1 VGKRTKGEDQEEEKA
16 MKRKGMKKVVAA
28 LLTVALTAGLAGCG
42 SKAPAEESKTESAKS
57 ETETSGETESEG
69 KKSGRIGISMPT
81 QSSQR
86 WIIEGNEMKDQLEAM
101 GYTVDL
107 QYGEDLVDHQVN
119 QIENMLTKE
128 IDVLIVGAID
138 SGAMT
143 DIVKKVKDSGAL
155 VIAYDRLL
163 MNTENVDYY
172 ATFDSIRIGELQGGY
187 IVEKLGLEEGKGP
200 FNIELFAGSLDDNNT
215 ALYWEGAMNKLSP
228 YIDNGMLVVKSGQT
242 DMNQCATL
250 RWDGAEAQKRMDNI
264 LSSAYSDGSH
274 VDAVLAPY
282 DGISIGVLSSLKAI
296 GYGSE
301 DMPYPIIT
309 GQDAEIPS
317 IKSILAGEQTQT
329 VFVNVKNLASVAVTM
344 ADQYLSGKEVEVNM
358 VEYYDNGVKKVS
370 GMAID
375 ATSLDM
381 DNAVEELVGSGY
393 YTEEQIM
400 E

>member
-1 VGKRTKGEDQEEEKA
+1 

-28 LLTVALTAGLAGCG
+28 LLTAALTAGLAGCG
-42 SKAPAEESKTESAKS
+42 SKAPAEESKTESAKP

>member
-1 VGKRTKGEDQEEEKA
+1 MGKRTKGEDQEEEKA

-28 LLTVALTAGLAGCG
+28 LLTAALTAGLAGCG

>member
-1 VGKRTKGEDQEEEKA
+1 

-28 LLTVALTAGLAGCG
+28 LLTADLTAGLAGCV
-42 SKAPAEESKTESAKS
+42 SKAPAEESTTESATS

>member
-1 VGKRTKGEDQEEEKA
+1 MEKRTKGEDQEEEKA

-28 LLTVALTAGLAGCG
+28 LLTAALTAGLAGCG

-215 ALYWEGAMNKLSP
+215 ALYWEGAMNKLTP

>member
-1 VGKRTKGEDQEEEKA
+1 
-16 MKRKGMKKVVAA
+16 MKKIVSA
-28 LLTVALTAGLAGCG
+28 LLAMVLVIGIAGCG
-42 SKAPAEESKTESAKS
+42 TSTSEKQVESQESSDGSASTE
-57 ETETSGETESEG
+57 
-69 KKSGRIGISMPT
+69 KSGRVGISMPT

-86 WIIEGNEMKDQLEAM
+86 WIIEGNEMKDELEEL

-107 QYGEDLVDHQVN
+107 QYGEDLVEHQIN
-119 QIENMLTKE
+119 QIENMLTKG

-138 SGAMT
+138 GGAMT

-155 VIAYDRLL
+155 VISYDRLL

-172 ATFDSIRIGELQGGY
+172 VTFDSIRIGELQGGY
-187 IVEKLGLEEGKGP
+187 IVDKLGLEEGNGP

-215 ALYWEGAMNKLSP
+215 ALYWEGAMNKLNP
-228 YIDNGMLVVKSGQT
+228 YIEEGKLVVKSGQT

-264 LSSAYSDGSH
+264 LSSVYSDGSQL
-274 VDAVLAPY
+274 DAVLSPY

-296 GYGSE
+296 GYGS
-301 DMPYPIIT
+301 DNMPFPIIT

-329 VFVNVKNLASVAVTM
+329 VFINVKNLAAVAVRM
-344 ADQYLSGKEVEVNM
+344 ADQYMSGEEVEVNM
-358 VEYYDNGVKKVS
+358 VDYYDNGVKKVS

-375 ATSLDM
+375 ATSIDI
-381 DNAVEELVGSGY
+381 DNAVEELTSAGY
-393 YTEEQIM
+393 YTEDQIVD
-400 E
+400 

>member
-1 VGKRTKGEDQEEEKA
+1 MKKGGNK
-16 MKRKGMKKVVAA
+16 MKKVLAVIMM
-28 LLTVALTAGLAGCG
+28 LVLGLGLIGCG
-42 SKAPAEESKTESAKS
+42 ASKQESASSTTTS
-57 ETETSGETESEG
+57 EEKG
-69 KKSGRIGISMPT
+69 KRVGISMPT

-86 WIIEGNEMKDQLEAM
+86 WVIEGNEMKDELEAL

-107 QYGEDLVDHQVN
+107 QYGEDLVEHQLN
-119 QIENMLTKE
+119 QIENMLTKG

-172 ATFDSIRIGELQGGY
+172 VTFDSIKIGELQGGY
-187 IVEKLGLEEGKGP
+187 IVDKLGLAEGKGP

-215 ALYWEGAMNKLSP
+215 ALYWEGAMNKLKP
-228 YIDNGMLVVKSGQT
+228 YIEDGKLVVKSKQT

-264 LSSAYSDGSH
+264 LSSTYSDGSR
-274 VDAVLAPY
+274 VDAVLSPY

-296 GYGSE
+296 GYGSS

-317 IKSILAGEQTQT
+317 VKSILAGEQTQT
-329 VFVNVKNLASVAVTM
+329 VFINVKNLAAAAVKMTE
-344 ADQYLSGKEVEVNM
+344 QYVNGEEVEVNK
-358 VEYYDNGVKKVS
+358 VDYYDNGVKKVS

-375 ATSLDM
+375 ATSIDIS
-381 DNAVEELVGSGY
+381 NAADELVGSGY
-393 YTEEQIM
+393 YTEDQITK
-400 E
+400 

>member
-1 VGKRTKGEDQEEEKA
+1 
-16 MKRKGMKKVVAA
+16 MKKQRMKKIVAIF
-28 LLTVALTAGLAGCG
+28 LTMALTLGLAGCG
-42 SKAPAEESKTESAKS
+42 SKPADQGTTEPQVSEENSTDTER
-57 ETETSGETESEG
+57 
-69 KKSGRIGISMPT
+69 SGRIGISMPT

-86 WIIEGNEMKDQLEAM
+86 WIIEGNEMKDQLEAL

-107 QYGEDLVDHQVN
+107 QYGEDLVEHQIN
-119 QIENMLTKE
+119 QIENMLTKG

-264 LSSAYSDGSH
+264 LSSAYTDGSH
-274 VDAVLAPY
+274 VDAVLSPY

-301 DMPYPIIT
+301 DIAFPIIT

-317 IKSILAGEQTQT
+317 IKSILGGEQTQT
-329 VFVNVKNLASVAVTM
+329 VFVNVKNLAAVAVTM
-344 ADQYLSGKEVEVNM
+344 TDQYMTGKEVEVNM

-375 ATSLDM
+375 ATSLDI
-381 DNAVEELVGSGY
+381 DNAMEELVGSGY
-393 YTEEQIM
+393 YTEEQLTD
-400 E
+400 

>member
-1 VGKRTKGEDQEEEKA
+1 
-16 MKRKGMKKVVAA
+16 MKRKGMKKVVAV
-28 LLTVALTAGLAGCG
+28 LLTAALTAGLAGCG

-344 ADQYLSGKEVEVNM
+344 ADQYLSGEEVEVNM

>member
-1 VGKRTKGEDQEEEKA
+1 
-16 MKRKGMKKVVAA
+16 MKRKGMKQV
-28 LLTVALTAGLAGCG
+28 TAILLAGALAIGLVGCG
-42 SKAPAEESKTESAKS
+42 AKTSSEPETA
-57 ETETSGETESEG
+57 ETEKAGDSSEDAGTEE

-107 QYGEDLVDHQVN
+107 QYGEDLVDHQIN

-228 YIDNGMLVVKSGQT
+228 YIDSGMLVVKSGQT

-274 VDAVLAPY
+274 VDAVLSPY
-282 DGISIGVLSSLKAI
+282 DGISIGVISSLKAI

-301 DMPYPIIT
+301 DMAFPVIT

-329 VFVNVKNLASVAVTM
+329 VFVNVKNLAAVAVTM
-344 ADQYLSGKEVEVNM
+344 ADQHLSGEEVEVNM
-358 VEYYDNGVKKVS
+358 VDYYDNGVKKVS

-375 ATSLDM
+375 ATSLDI

>member
-1 VGKRTKGEDQEEEKA
+1 
-16 MKRKGMKKVVAA
+16 MKRKAMQKITAVLLTAA
-28 LLTVALTAGLAGCG
+28 LAAGLAGCG
-42 SKAPAEESKTESAKS
+42 SKTPSEAEKP
-57 ETETSGETESEG
+57 ETENSAENAEDTNAEA

-86 WIIEGNEMKDQLEAM
+86 WIIEGNEMKEQLEAM

-107 QYGEDLVDHQVN
+107 QYGEDLVEHQIN

-274 VDAVLAPY
+274 VDAVLSPY
-282 DGISIGVLSSLKAI
+282 DGISIGVLSSVKAI

-301 DMPYPIIT
+301 DMPFPIIT

-329 VFVNVKNLASVAVTM
+329 VFVNVKNLATVAVTM
-344 ADQYLSGKEVEVNM
+344 ANQYLNGEEVEVNM
-358 VEYYDNGVKKVS
+358 VDYYDNGVKKVS

-375 ATSLDM
+375 ATSLDI

>member
-1 VGKRTKGEDQEEEKA
+1 MGKRTKGEDQEEEKA

>member
-1 VGKRTKGEDQEEEKA
+1 
-16 MKRKGMKKVVAA
+16 MKRKGMKKVTAILLAGA
-28 LLTVALTAGLAGCG
+28 LAIGLVGCGAKTSSEPETAG
-42 SKAPAEESKTESAKS
+42 TENTGDNS
-57 ETETSGETESEG
+57 EDTGTEA

-107 QYGEDLVDHQVN
+107 QYGEDLVDHQIN

-274 VDAVLAPY
+274 VDAVLSPY
-282 DGISIGVLSSLKAI
+282 DGISIGVISSLKAI

-301 DMPYPIIT
+301 DMAFPVIT

-329 VFVNVKNLASVAVTM
+329 VFVNVKNLATVAVTM
-344 ADQYLSGKEVEVNM
+344 ADQHLSGEEVEVNM
-358 VEYYDNGVKKVS
+358 VDYYDNGVKKVS

>member
-1 VGKRTKGEDQEEEKA
+1 MEKRTKGEDQEEEKA

-28 LLTVALTAGLAGCG
+28 LLTAALTAGLAGCG

>member
-1 VGKRTKGEDQEEEKA
+1 MKKGGNK
-16 MKRKGMKKVVAA
+16 MKKVLAVIMM
-28 LLTVALTAGLAGCG
+28 LVLGLGLIGCG
-42 SKAPAEESKTESAKS
+42 ALKQESASSTTTS
-57 ETETSGETESEG
+57 EEKG
-69 KKSGRIGISMPT
+69 KRVGISMPT

-86 WIIEGNEMKDQLEAM
+86 WVIEGNEMKDELEAL

-107 QYGEDLVDHQVN
+107 QYGEDLVEHQIN
-119 QIENMLTKE
+119 QIENMLTKG

-172 ATFDSIRIGELQGGY
+172 VTFDSIKIGELQGGY
-187 IVEKLGLEEGKGP
+187 IVDKLGLAEGKGP

-215 ALYWEGAMNKLSP
+215 ALYWEGAMNKLKP
-228 YIDNGMLVVKSGQT
+228 YIEDGKLVVKSKQT

-264 LSSAYSDGSH
+264 LSSTYSDGSR
-274 VDAVLAPY
+274 VDAVLSPY

-296 GYGSE
+296 GYGSS

-317 IKSILAGEQTQT
+317 VKSILAGEQTQT
-329 VFVNVKNLASVAVTM
+329 VFINVKNLAAAAVKMTE
-344 ADQYLSGKEVEVNM
+344 QYVNGEEVEVNK
-358 VEYYDNGVKKVS
+358 VDYYDNGVKKVS

-375 ATSLDM
+375 ATSIDIS
-381 DNAVEELVGSGY
+381 NAADELVGSGY
-393 YTEEQIM
+393 YTEDQITK
-400 E
+400 

>member
-1 VGKRTKGEDQEEEKA
+1 

>member
-1 VGKRTKGEDQEEEKA
+1 

-28 LLTVALTAGLAGCG
+28 LLTAALTAGLAGCG

-228 YIDNGMLVVKSGQT
+228 YINGMLVVKSGQT

>member
-1 VGKRTKGEDQEEEKA
+1 
-16 MKRKGMKKVVAA
+16 MKRKMMKAMTAVLLTAA
-28 LLTVALTAGLAGCG
+28 LSIGLVGCG
-42 SKAPAEESKTESAKS
+42 STKPAEQAEP
-57 ETETSGETESEG
+57 ETESSDEEG
-69 KKSGRIGISMPT
+69 GGGEERTGRIGISMPT

-86 WIIEGNEMKDQLEAM
+86 WIIEGNEMKNRLEAM

-107 QYGEDLVDHQVN
+107 QYGEDLVEHQVN

-187 IVEKLGLEEGKGP
+187 IVDKLGLEEGKGP

-215 ALYWEGAMNKLSP
+215 ALYWEGAMNKLTP

-301 DMPYPIIT
+301 DMPFPIIT

-329 VFVNVKNLASVAVTM
+329 VFVNVKNLANVAVTM
-344 ADQYLSGKEVEVNM
+344 ADQYLSGEEVEVNM
-358 VEYYDNGVKKVS
+358 VDYYDNGVKKVS

-375 ATSLDM
+375 ATSLDIE
-381 DNAVEELVGSGY
+381 NAVDELVGAGY
-393 YTEEQIM
+393 YTEEEIM

>member
-1 VGKRTKGEDQEEEKA
+1 
-16 MKRKGMKKVVAA
+16 MKKVVAA
-28 LLTVALTAGLAGCG
+28 LLTAALTAGLAGCG

>member
-1 VGKRTKGEDQEEEKA
+1 

-28 LLTVALTAGLAGCG
+28 LLTAALTAGLAGCG

>member
-1 VGKRTKGEDQEEEKA
+1 
-16 MKRKGMKKVVAA
+16 MKRIVAMLMA
-28 LLTVALTAGLAGCG
+28 IAMAVGVMGCG
-42 SKAPAEESKTESAKS
+42 ASKNVNTDNSQASSS
-57 ETETSGETESEG
+57 TSVSNE
-69 KKSGRIGISMPT
+69 KSGCVGISMPT

-86 WIIEGNEMKDQLEAM
+86 WVIEGNEMKAELEAL

-107 QYGEDLVDHQVN
+107 QYGEDLVEHQIN
-119 QIENMLTKE
+119 QIENMLTKG

-187 IVEKLGLEEGKGP
+187 IVDKLNLEEAEGP
-200 FNIELFAGSLDDNNT
+200 FNVELFAGSLDDNNT

-228 YIDNGMLVVKSGQT
+228 YIEEGKIVVKSGQT
-242 DMNQCATL
+242 EMNQCATL

-264 LSSAYSDGSH
+264 LSSTYSDGSR
-274 VDAVLAPY
+274 VDAVLSPY

-296 GYGSE
+296 GYGSD
-301 DMPYPIIT
+301 DMPFPIIT

-329 VFVNVKNLASVAVTM
+329 VFVNVKNLAAVAAKM
-344 ADQYLSGKEVEVNM
+344 ADQYIKGEEVEVNM
-358 VEYYDNGVKKVS
+358 VDYYDNGVKKVS

-375 ATSLDM
+375 ATSLDI

-393 YTEEQIM
+393 YTEDQIV

>member
-1 VGKRTKGEDQEEEKA
+1 
-16 MKRKGMKKVVAA
+16 M
-28 LLTVALTAGLAGCG
+28 
-42 SKAPAEESKTESAKS
+42 
-57 ETETSGETESEG
+57 
-69 KKSGRIGISMPT
+69 
-81 QSSQR
+81 
-86 WIIEGNEMKDQLEAM
+86 
-101 GYTVDL
+101 
-107 QYGEDLVDHQVN
+107 
-119 QIENMLTKE
+119 
-128 IDVLIVGAID
+128 
-138 SGAMT
+138 
-143 DIVKKVKDSGAL
+143 
-155 VIAYDRLL
+155 
-163 MNTENVDYY
+163 
-172 ATFDSIRIGELQGGY
+172 
-187 IVEKLGLEEGKGP
+187 EKLGLEEGKGP

>member
-1 VGKRTKGEDQEEEKA
+1 

-28 LLTVALTAGLAGCG
+28 LLTAALTAGLAGCG

-215 ALYWEGAMNKLSP
+215 ALYWEGAMNKLTP